1 MKRTHQPGNPLV
13 LSYLELRAIVG
24 IIGFALPFV
33 LWIGGHRAGSWL
45 PNPSLSSY
53 YYTCMRNWFVASL
66 CVIGA
71 FLGACKGYDLR
82 DEIAGYIAGLSAIGV
97 AFFPTSCGCNTTNVV
112 GYVHYIF
119 AAILFA
125 TLAYFCLFQFTQST
139 DPAGMTPR
147 KKTRNLVYRVCGGIM
162 VACILS
168 MLALKIPAIHALMD
182 PCSRLTFCLESAAI
196 LAFGFAWLTKG
207 ETILK
212 DKPQVAVIPSTQP
225 TQHP

>member
-1 MKRTHQPGNPLV
+1 MQQTHTPGNPLV

-24 IIGFALPFV
+24 VIGLALPFV
-33 LWIGGHRAGSWL
+33 LWIGGHHAGTWL

-53 YYTCMRNWFVASL
+53 YYTGMRNWFDASL

-82 DEIAGYIAGLSAIGV
+82 DEVAGYIAGISAIGV
-97 AFFPTSCGCNTTNVV
+97 AFFPTSCGCDTTNLV

-125 TLAYFCLFQFTQST
+125 TLAYFCIFQFTQST

-147 KKTRNLVYRVCGGIM
+147 KLTRNSVYRVCGGII
-162 VACILS
+162 VACILA
-168 MLALKIPAIHALMD
+168 MLALKIPAIDAMLD
-182 PCSRLTFCLESAAI
+182 PCSRLTFCLESTAI
-196 LAFGFAWLTKG
+196 LAFGFAWITKG
-207 ETILK
+207 EAILK
-212 DKPQVAVIPSTQP
+212 DKPRDAANPAATPQA
-225 TQHP
+225 